1 MEAYVYGGQQLY
13 ANVFNAI
20 AILAGTDAIASF
32 FRLIL
37 LIGLLVAVAGAALS
51 MNLKG
56 IFKWFLTSV
65 MIFGAMIVPKTD
77 VVIHDRVGPGAPIVV
92 ANVPLAVGFVFSTA
106 STAGDRATQLM
117 ETAFGDPEIAQY
129 SENGMIYA
137 SRIMTE
143 MRDVR
148 APSEDQVQYIRS
160 YVSNCVM
167 YELLES
173 RYTFTD
179 LMDAEN
185 LLEFVT
191 TTMPPNPARSGAWGT
206 GASAEVKT
214 CQEMASLLPAVLDA
228 AAPEAA
234 SIFGRNVR
242 PDFADALTASAV
254 MADVAGAHQLLIG
267 SSRDARDVFI
277 QAMMI
282 NAVRDG
288 VADFQA
294 ETGEQ
299 VSAYSTTRAELQ
311 MKNQNLFSARL
322 SQKWIPYLRIIL
334 EIIFYAMFPLMAPFF
349 MLPQMGPGLMKQYF
363 SGFIMLQSWGP
374 LFVILNKIMMEGA
387 ISETQAAAGRASADN
402 TITLGNLDNVAAAN
416 GDLASIAGFM
426 TMLIPVIAS
435 ALAFGVH
442 RLASQSE
449 SLLSSVNSGAA
460 EAARDETVG
469 NMNLGTSGYDLHR
482 FNQEFGNQVGTSLS
496 QDTGRSA
503 VRSSEGGTFNVAA
516 NGRETYDGVGARSN
530 LNMPIA
536 ASQAVGSE
544 LRQTAGEMASY
555 SESQSQRA
563 GESYTQAQDALHSWA
578 TNSSTGISSQLGERF
593 AENADVRE
601 AASTIDALYSQ
612 AQRGMSSSASDE
624 RYLNAGA
631 EGTAYGE
638 VTAATG
644 LEFLGS
650 GGGVKAGA
658 RVSATAGTGQRDTEM
673 TRAEFVESLSE
684 SERQDFA
691 RAEATIL
698 SAASSAEFTTT
709 GSEGSSEARN
719 VQEAMRSAETY
730 SEEASRARSMSEQA
744 SLMAGRVESDSISWS
759 KPLDD
764 QLMEYY
770 GNMMDGSGSL
780 NRATPGWQGGFYD
793 MYHNRPEEFDQMV
806 EGFTATLV
814 PNLENWDRAG
824 AGVSGGADLAGA
836 SQSIAGGATLAGS
849 VAAGVGA
856 ASADL
861 RHENVGADEAV
872 MDFAASRAAHVREDV
887 GSPADQLPRGV
898 ERPDSFTDM
907 RGVVNASRDAMDMP
921 VFDRLGST
929 NVEETDRQNE
939 IEANAARS
947 GYLSGEAIGSPSV
960 DNPAP
965 SAPAPVDE
973 PPVFQPWDA
982 AAQGPTPASDGANL
996 PNIGTEEPRPEPG
1009 AVPALDQTG
1018 QVPGAPPM
1026 AEVPNSS
1033 GGEPD
1038 EDEFLNRFRR

>member
-37 LIGLLVAVAGAALS
+37 LIGLLVAVGGAALS

-77 VVIHDRVGPGAPIVV
+77 VVIHDRIGPGAPIVV
-92 ANVPLAVGFVFSTA
+92 ANVPLAVGFVFATA

-117 ETAFGDPEIAQY
+117 ETAFGDPEIAEY

-148 APSEDQVQYIRS
+148 VPSEDQVQYVRS

-185 LLEFVT
+185 LLEYVT
-191 TTMPPNPARSGAWGT
+191 TTMPPNPARSGVWGS
-206 GASAEVKT
+206 GASAEVKS
-214 CQEMASLLPAVLDA
+214 CQEMATLLPAVLDA
-228 AAPEAA
+228 AVPEVA

-254 MADVAGAHQLLIG
+254 MTDVAGAHQLLIG

-282 NAVRDG
+282 NSVRDG

-322 SQKWIPYLRIIL
+322 SQKWIPYLRIVL

-387 ISETQAAAGRASADN
+387 IAETRAAAGRAASDS

-482 FNQEFGNQVGTSLS
+482 FNQEFGNNGGTSLMH
-496 QDTGRSA
+496 DAGRASI
-503 VRSSEGGTFNVAA
+503 RSSEGGTFNVAA

-536 ASQAVGSE
+536 ASQVIGSE
-544 LRQTAGEMASY
+544 LRQTAGELSSY

-563 GESYTQAQDALHSWA
+563 GESYTRAQDALYSWGM
-578 TNSSTGISSQLGERF
+578 SSSQGLSTSLGERF
-593 AENADVRE
+593 SDNAEVR
-601 AASTIDALYSQ
+601 DALSTLDSYHAQ
-612 AQRGMSSSASDE
+612 AQRGLSSSSADE
-624 RYLNAGA
+624 RALAVGVD
-631 EGTAYGE
+631 GTAYGQASMRGGFQVAGNGVRVE
-638 VTAATG
+638 
-644 LEFLGS
+644 
-650 GGGVKAGA
+650 GGV
-658 RVSATAGTGQRDTEM
+658 RTQATAGWSQRDSEA
-673 TRAEFVESLSE
+673 TRASFEESLSE
-684 SERQDFA
+684 SQRQEYA
-691 RAEATIL
+691 AAMATVL
-698 SAASSAEFTTT
+698 SATSSADFSMT
-709 GSEGSSEARN
+709 GAEGTSEARN
-719 VQEAMRSAETY
+719 IQEAMRSAETY

-744 SLMAGRVESDSISWS
+744 SLMAGRVESDSINWS

-770 GNMMDGSGSL
+770 GNMMDGSGNL
-780 NRATPGWQGGFYD
+780 NSSTAGWQGGFYD

-824 AGVSGGADLAGA
+824 AGVAGGSDMAG
-836 SQSIAGGATLAGS
+836 IGDRVAGGAALAGT
-849 VAAGVGA
+849 VAAGVGM

-861 RHENVGADEAV
+861 RHENGGADDAVLDYAATRMSEVRDEAGTPSS
-872 MDFAASRAAHVREDV
+872 ADV
-887 GSPADQLPRGV
+887 GRV
-898 ERPDSFTDM
+898 ERPDSFSDM
-907 RGVVNASRDAMDMP
+907 REVVNHSRDAMDMP
-921 VFDRLGST
+921 VHERYIANQFDI
-929 NVEETDRQNE
+929 VEGVDQLNE
-939 IEANAARS
+939 VQANEAR
-947 GYLSGEAIGSPSV
+947 GDFLSGQAIGSPRVEEPPLS
-960 DNPAP
+960 DERPAGGPDP
-965 SAPAPVDE
+965 SAL
-973 PPVFQPWDA
+973 QSWDSA
-982 AAQGPTPASDGANL
+982 AT
-996 PNIGTEEPRPEPG
+996 
-1009 AVPALDQTG
+1009 
-1018 QVPGAPPM
+1018 
-1026 AEVPNSS
+1026 SS
-1033 GGEPD
+1033 GSND
-1038 EDEFLNRFRR
+1038 DFLDRFSRR